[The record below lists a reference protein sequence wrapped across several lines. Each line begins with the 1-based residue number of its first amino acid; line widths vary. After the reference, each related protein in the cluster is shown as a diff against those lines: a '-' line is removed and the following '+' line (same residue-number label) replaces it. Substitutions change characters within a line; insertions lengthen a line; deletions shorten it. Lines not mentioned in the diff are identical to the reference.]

1 MTKTDVCNAAL
12 DILGADPLADVAN
25 DHSQAAKR
33 IRRLYATA
41 ARKILVAIEPQS
53 SIERVYLTYESN
65 DDNYYNNQ
73 YEYIYDL
80 PSDCLKVLDIDM
92 DPEIDRFV
100 EGDYLYMNLHD
111 VTNEGLTVAS
121 VTSNAIVA
129 VEDIDV
135 DVLAAGKVEINI
147 DDEDDEWKTYS
158 YTSWSSKTFSGV
170 TPDPSADVA
179 AADVMRSASDGNVLR
194 YVKDI
199 REESGGVVLYEEHV
213 AWAIS
218 RELAVML
225 APSYEKTNEDVRML
239 EGLAEEALLDAKDDD
254 NAEANSVPEQE
265 EPWV

>member
-1 MTKTDVCNAAL
+1 MTKTDVCNMAL
-12 DILGADPLADVAN
+12 DILGAPPLSDIAN
-25 DHSQAAKR
+25 DNSQMAKR

-41 ARKILVAIEPQS
+41 ARKILIAIEPQS
-53 SIERVYLTYESN
+53 AIEKVYLTYESN
-65 DDNYYNNQ
+65 DENYYNNE

-80 PSDCLKVLDIDM
+80 PSDCLKVLDVDM
-92 DPEIDRFV
+92 NPENSRFV
-100 EGDYLYMNLHD
+100 EGDYLYCNYHD
-111 VTNEGLTVAS
+111 VTNEDLSVAS
-121 VTSNAIVA
+121 TTSTTIVA
-129 VEDIDV
+129 VEDIDI
-135 DVLAAGKVEINI
+135 DVLAAGKVEVHI

-170 TPDPSADVA
+170 TPDPTADVA
-179 AADVMRSASDGNVLR
+179 AGDEIHSASDGNVLR

-225 APSYEKTNEDVRML
+225 APSFEKTDANIRTL

-254 NAEANSVPEQE
+254 NAEANSIPEQE